1 MAHRFNN
8 GGNLIPANSEFLNSL
23 GPFCAET
30 SRSRLFGKAVRP
42 LTKKEIKKLESNG
55 NHARDW
61 KKVSVHNGFTADNVF
76 GTMFHGACILGAFN
90 GKDLPAAGALMALPS
105 GIYNSIIIDSEI
117 GDNCCVC
124 NSGISNY
131 LIKDKT
137 FVYNVGGLTCS
148 RNTSFG
154 NGREIIIG
162 IETGGR
168 EVLSF
173 AEMTLPIAEAVSCR
187 RNNVSFLSAYNKFIR
202 HYSDS
207 CAIGSG
213 VVENG
218 SVLTHTNVIEDTYI
232 GKNTIINGA
241 TLVKNCTILS
251 STEEPVEISD
261 GACVRNSCI
270 QWGCS
275 VTSMAIVDDSI
286 LTEHSRVKSHGKV
299 SMSIIGPNTEL
310 AAGEVTASLVGP
322 FVGFHHQALL
332 IAALWP
338 EGKGN
343 VGCGANVGSNH
354 TSKAPDQEIRCGEG
368 MFFGLGASI
377 KFPSNFTNAP
387 YSVIATGVTTLPQRV
402 EFPFSL
408 INTPSE
414 HIHTVPPAYNEIF
427 PGWVLSEN
435 MYAIKRNEAKF
446 KARNKARRAVFS
458 AEALRPEII
467 DMMIL
472 ARNRLKEVTRKS
484 ALYTEGEIPGL
495 GKNFLTEKSRASGI
509 AAYDVHIEYYC
520 LRGMLNIIKSLLKN
534 GKRTTFSF
542 LYTMPTAD
550 KLWKHQRNIMVKE
563 IFAGRSAKENLKR
576 LSGLEGQIAT
586 AVQNS
591 KGKDDSRGAKII
603 PDYASAHPPAD
614 QDDCVKETWLAAEKT
629 KKEIAFILKK
639 MESL

>member
-1 MAHRFNN
+1 MALKFID

-23 GPFCAET
+23 KPFLA
-30 SRSRLFGKAVRP
+30 SKLKSRLFGKAVRP
-42 LTKKEIKKLESNG
+42 LTKKEIKTLEGNG
-55 NHARDW
+55 NHALDW
-61 KKVSVHNGFTADNVF
+61 NKISVHNGFKPDYVLD
-76 GTMFHGACILGAFN
+76 TMFRGTCVLGVFS
-90 GKDLPAAGALMALPS
+90 GKDIIAGAPS
-105 GIYNSIIIDSEI
+105 GICKSFIIDSEI
-117 GDNCCVC
+117 GDNCCV
-124 NSGISNY
+124 SASRVSNY
-131 LIKDKT
+131 LIVDKAL
-137 FVYNVGGLTCS
+137 VYNIGGLTCS
-148 RNTSFG
+148 PGSLFG

-173 AEMTLPIAEAVSCR
+173 AEMTIPIAEAVSCR
-187 RNNVSFLSAYNKFIR
+187 RGDASFLSAYSKFIHR
-202 HYSDS
+202 YSGF

-213 VVENG
+213 VVESG
-218 SVLTHTNVIEDTYI
+218 TALTHTNVIEDTYI

-251 STEEPVEISD
+251 SAEEPVEISA
-261 GACVRNSCI
+261 GAYVRNSCI

-286 LTEHSRVKSHGKV
+286 LTEHSRVKGHGKV
-299 SMSIIGPNTEL
+299 SMSIIGPNTEI

-343 VGCGANVGSNH
+343 VGYGANVGSNH

-458 AEALRPEII
+458 AEVLRPEII
-467 DMMIL
+467 DMIIL
-472 ARNRLKEVTRKS
+472 ARNRLKEVARKS

-509 AAYDVHIEYYC
+509 AAYDAHIEYYC
-520 LRGMLNIIKSLLKN
+520 LRGMLNIIKGLFKN
-534 GKRTTFSF
+534 GERTTFSF

-550 KLWKHQRNIMVKE
+550 KLWEHQRNIMVKE
-563 IFAGRSAKENLKR
+563 NFAGRSAKENLER
-576 LSGLEGQIAT
+576 LSGLEDQIAV
-586 AVQNS
+586 AVQNA

-603 PDYASAHPPAD
+603 PDYGSAHPPAD
-614 QDDCVKETWLAAEKT
+614 QDVCVKETWLAAEKT
-629 KKEIAFILKK
+629 KKEIALVLKK